1 MTPPDPSPSSP
12 INMMDHIE
20 PLRRPSPP
28 DDLAEFG
35 KVGGPFATVLLPAPS
50 DRADSQHTLD
60 VRWRNARRQLEGRW
74 ADHLLEQLDIVVGA
88 LEHGAAAAFVI
99 IQRDDGAVLVEELST
114 GLKEPAVTVGEH
126 PRLLEIMEHRQR
138 TLPHIVVETDRT
150 GASISVFDAGE
161 PTFHTTVEGD
171 TEHIHRSRGGGWS
184 HRRFQQRAENT
195 WERNADDV
203 ADVIRTLARQHDP
216 VLIAIAGDVR
226 AIQMLHDDL
235 TAQYGD
241 VLLRVEAGEP
251 DSIADEVLTALD
263 DRHARFR
270 VAVLERLRDQH
281 GLTDPDE
288 VAAALREGRVDTLL
302 VAGPTP
308 SSDDVDEHHASI
320 AAAMAAA
327 MNTGASIVVVPTT
340 PEMTGGVAALA
351 RW

>member
-1 MTPPDPSPSSP
+1 MSDPTSGRRGGT
-12 INMMDHIE
+12 MGGIE
-20 PLRRPSPP
+20 PLRRPTST

-35 KVGGPFATVLLPAPS
+35 KVDGPFATVLLPAPS

-60 VRWRNARRQLEGRW
+60 VRWRNARRELEGQWPDERL
-74 ADHLLEQLDIVVGA
+74 DQLDHIVGG

-99 IQRDDGAVLVEELST
+99 VHRADGALLVEELST
-114 GLKEPAVTVGEH
+114 GLRGVATHVGDH
-126 PRLLEIMEHRQR
+126 PRLLEIIEHRQR
-138 TLPHIVVETDRT
+138 TLPHIVIETDRA

-203 ADVIRTLARQHDP
+203 ADVIRDLARQYEP
-216 VLIAIAGDVR
+216 AIIAIAGDVR

-235 TAQYGD
+235 ADQFGP
-241 VLLRVEAGEP
+241 VLVRVEAGEP
-251 DSIADEVLTALD
+251 DGIADEVLTALD
-263 DRHARFR
+263 DVHARFQ
-270 VAVLERLRDQH
+270 VAMLDRFRDQH

-288 VAAALREGRVDTLL
+288 VMAALAEGRVDTLL
-302 VAGPTP
+302 VAGPP
-308 SSDDVDEHHASI
+308 ASSDDTADHHAAVAAAI
-320 AAAMAAA
+320 AAALD
-327 MNTGASIVVVPTT
+327 TSASIVVVPFTA
-340 PEMTGGVAALA
+340 EMTGGVAALT